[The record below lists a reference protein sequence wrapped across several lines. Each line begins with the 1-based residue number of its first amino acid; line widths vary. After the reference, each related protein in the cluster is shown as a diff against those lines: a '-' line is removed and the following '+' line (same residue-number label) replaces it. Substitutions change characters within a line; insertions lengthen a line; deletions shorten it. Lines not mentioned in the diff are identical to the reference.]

1 VGYPSRGS
9 RKGKA
14 GPLEAG
20 RGKYS
25 PPANPERVTSEAL
38 KRRDNGVLQKLRKNV
53 KCVVIGKTERGVL
66 RKSKNEAIKIQDF
79 CSVGEPNA
87 KLYDI

>member
-25 PPANPERVTSEAL
+25 PPANPERVTSEGL
-38 KRRDNGVLQKLRKNV
+38 KRRDKGVHLSEIKNTINSIDY
-53 KCVVIGKTERGVL
+53 K
-66 RKSKNEAIKIQDF
+66 KNCQQNQETPEKMNCTVF
-79 CSVGEPNA
+79 
-87 KLYDI
+87 